1 MNCYD
6 GDDSYGEN
14 DEKDDDNKEN
24 GDNDD
29 DVDPELLLVTS
40 PCSPRRWSCGESRLR
55 LPTNPSFIPI
65 RDQVPSTDESL
76 RRQFCSMLNG
86 GRGPL
91 RVSSESDQPTQIYR
105 FSPTTVRSLQL

>member
-6 GDDSYGEN
+6 CDDSYGDN
-14 DEKDDDNKEN
+14 DEYKYDDNKEN

-86 GRGPL
+86 GR
-91 RVSSESDQPTQIYR
+91 
-105 FSPTTVRSLQL
+105 